1 MEELK
6 GNVDEDVT
14 NEAEEEQK
22 DADEKLVD
30 SVESTESLCAAGE
43 DDIIVTDHP
52 EDDEA
57 ASSGHDNDN
66 DGVESTGSLC
76 AAGEDDIIVMDHPE
90 DDDVGHDDENDGEAA
105 VMVQEEADDEE
116 ASEGTFEEELIM
128 ELEDDD
134 ADDTVESQEDAV
146 ERYMGEEFSQSLAQ
160 EHLGII
166 ELGDEDLES
175 DEDVMSESDAEL
187 VKCGESLH
195 DGDAEEEW
203 FMV

>member
-66 DGVESTGSLC
+66 DGVGSTGSLC

-90 DDDVGHDDENDGEAA
+90 DDDVGHDDEDDGEAA
-105 VMVQEEADDEE
+105 VMVQEEANDEE
-116 ASEGTFEEELIM
+116 SSEGT
-128 ELEDDD
+128 
-134 ADDTVESQEDAV
+134 SQEDAV

-166 ELGDEDLES
+166 ELGDEDLDS
-175 DEDVMSESDAEL
+175 VEDVMSESDAEL

-195 DGDAEEEW
+195 DGDA
-203 FMV
+203 

>member
-1 MEELK
+1 MEELM

-30 SVESTESLCAAGE
+30 SVESTES
-43 DDIIVTDHP
+43 
-52 EDDEA
+52 
-57 ASSGHDNDN
+57 S
-66 DGVESTGSLC
+66 C

-90 DDDVGHDDENDGEAA
+90 DDEVAHDDENDGEAA
-105 VMVQEEADDEE
+105 VMVQEEANDEE
-116 ASEGTFEEELIM
+116 SSEGTLEEELIM
-128 ELEDDD
+128 ELEDED

-160 EHLGII
+160 EHLCII
-166 ELGDEDLES
+166 EPGDEDLDS
-175 DEDVMSESDAEL
+175 VEDVMSESDAEL

-203 FMV
+203 FMVDFPEAKC